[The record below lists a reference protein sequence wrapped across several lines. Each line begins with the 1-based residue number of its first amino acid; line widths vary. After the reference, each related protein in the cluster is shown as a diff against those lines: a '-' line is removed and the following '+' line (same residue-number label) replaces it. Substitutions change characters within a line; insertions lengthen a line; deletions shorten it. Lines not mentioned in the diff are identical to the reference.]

1 MLFQAQK
8 DFDLYLSR
16 TYFIGD
22 DERDAV
28 AASAAGC
35 PSALVSQETSLLDLT
50 IQLLSGNLNPVATR

>member
-8 DFDLYLSR
+8 DFNLDLSR

-22 DERDAV
+22 DERDAA

-35 PSALVSQETSLLDLT
+35 PSALVSEETSLLDLT
-50 IQLLSGNLNPVATR
+50 IQLLSGNLNHAVSH